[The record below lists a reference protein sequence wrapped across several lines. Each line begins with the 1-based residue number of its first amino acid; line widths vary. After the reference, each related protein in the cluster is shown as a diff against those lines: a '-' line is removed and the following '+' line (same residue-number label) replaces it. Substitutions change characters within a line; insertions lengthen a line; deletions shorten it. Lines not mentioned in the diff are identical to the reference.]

1 MGPIRVGV
9 CVRRT
14 LSFSGGGVQFSGE
27 LGIEVK
33 GVDFLVAFPFQLH
46 DIFY

>member
-14 LSFSGGGVQFSGE
+14 LSFSGGGGHFSGE

-33 GVDFLVAFPFQLH
+33 DLDFLDVLPFSTP
-46 DIFY
+46 